1 MRRLVFVLVVC
12 ASFAAPLFADPI
24 VGQTFYWQ
32 DKGGTVSGYQLTV
45 VAQVTLTQVTGS
57 STGGAFLVTVNQ
69 GSLPLGGGFKTFCI
83 EDEITFSPGTKY
95 WVSVDSRAYSGN
107 SGYGLAGDPISNVTE
122 YIYDTWKSGSAPASW
137 TQSAVSQAIWYAEDE
152 VAYSSLSADAKTVY
166 NTALAAIGGV
176 GSIGNAGHTW
186 ALNLWNSWTTVG
198 GKLIAKDVQSQL
210 ITVPVP
216 GAVLLGF
223 LGLGYAGMKLRKRV

>member
-1 MRRLVFVLVVC
+1 MRKLVSVFVVC
-12 ASFAAPLFADPI
+12 AFSAAPLLAEPT

-32 DKGGTVSGYQLTV
+32 DKGGNISDYQLTV
-45 VAQVTLTQVTGS
+45 VAQVTLTQISGS
-57 STGGAFLVTVNQ
+57 SNGGAFLVTVNQ
-69 GSLPLGGGFKTFCI
+69 GTLPLGGGFTTFCI

-95 WVSVDSRAYSGN
+95 WVSVDSKAYSGN

-122 YIYDTWKSGSAPASW
+122 YIYDSWRSGNPNNWSQAAI
-137 TQSAVSQAIWYAEDE
+137 SQAIWYAEDE
-152 VAYSSLSADAKTVY
+152 VAYSSLSNAAKAVY
-166 NTALAAIGGV
+166 NAAVTAIGGT
-176 GSIGNAGHTW
+176 GNIGNAGHTW
-186 ALNLWNSWTTVG
+186 ALNLWSGWKTVD
-198 GKLIAKDVQSQL
+198 GKLIAKDVQSHL